1 MEPFQHS
8 AKARVRLAGDGSV
21 IGTADAASWQT
32 SPHAPVMVRLDDG
45 RQFQAPRDMLRP
57 RDDGS
62 FELSLGRTDLAKL
75 TEALGADAK
84 NLTVVPVVAEELQ
97 VGKRSVET
105 GRVRITK
112 VVREQ
117 EQVFDQPLMT
127 EEVTVERVPVGRF
140 LDAPPEVRREG
151 ETLVIPLVEEV
162 VVIEKRLRLKEEVR
176 ITRRAVE
183 TRSPQT
189 VTVRSEDVE
198 VKRIP
203 AAAEVRDGTAVAK
216 G

>member
-1 MEPFQHS
+1 
-8 AKARVRLAGDGSV
+8 
-21 IGTADAASWQT
+21 
-32 SPHAPVMVRLDDG
+32 
-45 RQFQAPRDMLRP
+45 MLRL

-62 FELSLGRTDLAKL
+62 FELALGRTDLAKL

-84 NLTVVPVVAEELQ
+84 DVTVVPVVAEELQ
-97 VGKRSVET
+97 VGKRTVQT

-117 EQVFDQPLMT
+117 EQVFDQPLVT
-127 EEVTVERVPVGRF
+127 EEVIVERVPIGRF

-176 ITRRAVE
+176 VTRRAVE
-183 TRSPQT
+183 TRTPQS

-198 VKRIP
+198 VERIP
-203 AAAEVRDGTAVAK
+203 ARTDADDGTAVAK